1 MAIDSSGRR
10 QMTLVAFLQ
19 AQNCSNYAASW
30 RHAAAA
36 PDFLTADYYQ
46 RIARVLEAGRF
57 DLAFFDDRLAL
68 PDRYGDDHSE
78 AVRHGIRVVKMDLV
92 PLMTAMGLATRPLG
106 VGGTYSTTYYEPFH
120 VARVFATLDHMLGGR
135 AAWNVVTSLNDSEA
149 ANFGREAH
157 PEHDARYDQAD
168 EFMEAV
174 LGHWDTWEDDAIVLD
189 REGGVFADPAKVHR
203 LDHRG
208 KSFRTRGPF
217 TVPRTPQGRPVVIQA
232 GQSGRGRRFAAR
244 WGELLFVIFPDRES
258 GRRTYREIKE
268 EVARAGR
275 DPLTVTVAP
284 AVYCIVGETM
294 TMADEKAAYI
304 ARLAHPLD
312 SLVLL
317 SEVLNFDFAKKG
329 LDEPFSAEELT
340 SIGGLQALRDRVVR
354 VSGKTNPTTRDFI
367 QYSGRGTIRE
377 MPRFVGTPKTVA
389 DGLEEWFAGE
399 ACDGFVLAATHVPGA
414 YEDFVRFVVPELQR
428 RGLLRTEYTGTTLR
442 DHLGLPRAAR
452 GDWKPSGRSRS

>member
-1 MAIDSSGRR
+1 M
-10 QMTLVAFLQ
+10 VAFLQ

-30 RHAAAA
+30 RHAEAA
-36 PDFLTADYYQ
+36 PDFLTAEYYQ

-68 PDRYGDDHSE
+68 PDRYGDDHAE
-78 AVRHGIRVVKMDLV
+78 AVRHGVRVVKMDLV
-92 PLMTAMGLATRPLG
+92 PLMTAMGLATTHLG

-149 ANFGREAH
+149 ANFGRESH
-157 PEHDARYDQAD
+157 PDHDARYDVAD

-189 REGGVFADPAKVHR
+189 KTAGVFGDPAKVHR

-208 KSFRTRGPF
+208 ASFRTRGPF

-244 WGELLFVIFPDRES
+244 WGELLFVIFPTLEN
-258 GRRTYREIKE
+258 GRKVYRETKDEI
-268 EVARAGR
+268 ARAGR
-275 DPLTVTVAP
+275 DPRRVIIAP
-284 AVYCIVGETM
+284 AVYCIVAET
-294 TMADEKAAYI
+294 TAMAEEKAAYI
-304 ARLAHPLD
+304 TGLARPID

-317 SEVLNFDFAKKG
+317 SEVLNFDFASKG
-329 LDEPFSAEELT
+329 LDEPFSSQELA
-340 SIGGLQALRDRVVR
+340 SLGGLQALRDRVIST
-354 VSGKTNPTTRDFI
+354 SGKKNPTPRDFVE
-367 QYSGRGTIRE
+367 YSGRGTIRE

-389 DGLEEWFAGE
+389 DGLEEWFTTE

-414 YEDFVRFVVPELQR
+414 YEDFVRLVVPELQR
-428 RGLLRTEYTGTTLR
+428 RGLFRREYAGPTLR

-452 GDWKPSGRSRS
+452 NDWRP

>member
-1 MAIDSSGRR
+1 MAMDESRRR

-36 PDFLTADYYQ
+36 PDFLTAEYYQ
-46 RIARVLEAGRF
+46 RIARLLEAGRF

-68 PDRYGDDHSE
+68 PDRYGDDHAE
-78 AVRHGIRVVKMDLV
+78 AVRHGIRVVKMDLI
-92 PLMTAMGLATRPLG
+92 PLMTAMGLATRHLG

-149 ANFGREAH
+149 ANFGRESH
-157 PEHDARYDQAD
+157 PDHDARYDTAD

-174 LGHWDTWEDDAIVLD
+174 LGHWDTWEDDAIVRD
-189 REGGVFADPAKVHR
+189 RERGVFADPTKVHR

-208 KSFRTRGPF
+208 KDFRTRGPF
-217 TVPRTPQGRPVVIQA
+217 TVPRTPQGRPVLIQA

-244 WGELLFVIFPDRES
+244 WGELLFVIYPDRDT
-258 GRRTYREIKE
+258 GRRTYGEMKA
-268 EVARAGR
+268 EVARVGR
-275 DPLTVTVAP
+275 DPRQVTIAP
-284 AVYCIVGETM
+284 AVYCIVGET
-294 TMADEKAAYI
+294 AVAAEEKAAYVEQ
-304 ARLAHPLD
+304 LAHPLD

-317 SEVLNFDFAKKG
+317 SEVLNFDFAKKD
-329 LDEPFSAEELT
+329 LDEPFTADELR

-354 VSGKTNPTTRDFI
+354 ASGKPNPTTRDFI
-367 QYSGRGTIRE
+367 QHSGRGTIRE
-377 MPRFVGTPKTVA
+377 MPRFIGTPRTVA
-389 DGLEEWFAGE
+389 DGLEDWFTSG

-414 YEDFVRFVVPELQR
+414 YEDFVRLVVPELQR
-428 RGLLRTEYTGTTLR
+428 RGLVRREYTGTTLR
-442 DHLGLPRAAR
+442 DHLGLPRASR
-452 GDWKPSGRSRS
+452 NDWKRVDQG

>member
-1 MAIDSSGRR
+1 MAIDSAGRR
-10 QMTLVAFLQ
+10 QITMVAFLQ

-30 RHAAAA
+30 RHAEAA
-36 PDFLTADYYQ
+36 PDFLTAGYYQ
-46 RIARVLEAGRF
+46 RIARVLEAGCF

-68 PDRYGDDHSE
+68 PDRYGDDHAE
-78 AVRHGIRVVKMDLV
+78 AVRHGVRVVKMDLV
-92 PLMTAMGLATRPLG
+92 PLMTAMGLATTHLG

-149 ANFGREAH
+149 ANFGRESH
-157 PEHDARYDQAD
+157 PDHDARYDVAD

-189 REGGVFADPAKVHR
+189 KARGVFGDPAKVHR

-208 KSFRTRGPF
+208 ASFRTRGPF
-217 TVPRTPQGRPVVIQA
+217 SVPRTPQGRPVVIQA

-244 WGELLFVIFPDRES
+244 WGELLFVIFPTLEN
-258 GRRTYREIKE
+258 GRKVYRETKDDI
-268 EVARAGR
+268 ARAGR
-275 DPLTVTVAP
+275 DPRRVTIAP
-284 AVYCIVGETM
+284 AIYCIVAESTA
-294 TMADEKAAYI
+294 MAEEKAAYI
-304 ARLAHPLD
+304 ASLARPID

-317 SEVLNFDFAKKG
+317 SEVLNFDFATKG
-329 LDEPFSAEELT
+329 LDEPFSSEELA
-340 SIGGLQALRDRVVR
+340 SLGGLQALRDRVVIA
-354 VSGKTNPTTRDFI
+354 SGKTNPTPRDFVE
-367 QYSGRGTIRE
+367 YSGRGTIRE

-389 DGLEEWFAGE
+389 DGLEEWFSTE

-414 YEDFVRFVVPELQR
+414 YEDFVRLVVPELQR
-428 RGLLRTEYTGTTLR
+428 RGLFRREYSGPTLR

-452 GDWKPSGRSRS
+452 NDWRR